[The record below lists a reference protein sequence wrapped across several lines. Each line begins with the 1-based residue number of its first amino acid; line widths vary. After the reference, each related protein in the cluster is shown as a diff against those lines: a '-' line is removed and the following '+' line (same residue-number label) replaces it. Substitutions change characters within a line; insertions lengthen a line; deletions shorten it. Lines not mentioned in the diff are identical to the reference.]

1 MYVAWL
7 ALADIGGEG
16 QGREKV
22 LLRFHICRMLYSGGG
37 GGEFRNFWGGM
48 CRWDNGTL
56 SLYQSKFS
64 WILLPYTNYTPQI
77 PPVLE

>member
-1 MYVAWL
+1 MHAAWL

-16 QGREKV
+16 QGREKM
-22 LLRFHICRMLYSGGG
+22 LLRFYICRMLYSGGG
-37 GGEFRNFWGGM
+37 GGGYFRNFGEGM

-64 WILLPYTNYTPQI
+64 
-77 PPVLE
+77 

>member
-1 MYVAWL
+1 MHAAWL

-37 GGEFRNFWGGM
+37 GG
-48 CRWDNGTL
+48 
-56 SLYQSKFS
+56 
-64 WILLPYTNYTPQI
+64 
-77 PPVLE
+77 VL

>member
-1 MYVAWL
+1 MHAAWL

-37 GGEFRNFWGGM
+37 GYFRNFWEGM

-64 WILLPYTNYTPQI
+64 
-77 PPVLE
+77 